1 MSQIDVKPAQGHIEV
16 KNFALSYETI
26 EGSVEAVTDTQIH
39 VKPGEFVSIVGP
51 SGCGK
56 STLLNAVAGFL
67 KPTAGTV
74 TVDGVAVNGP
84 SAERGMV
91 FQQYSLF
98 PWKTVRENVEFG
110 LKMRGMARS
119 QRERAART
127 LLGLAGLEAFEK
139 HYPER
144 LSGGMKQRVG
154 IVRALATGPKVLLLD
169 EPFGALDA
177 QTRVIMQQILTNM
190 WQRLKISVL
199 FVTHDLD
206 EAIFLSDRVYCMT
219 ARPGSIK
226 AEIPIPL
233 ERPRQQSMMMSS
245 EFLALRRGLMS
256 LIRGEPEGDGRRDHR
271 SRHAGAEYRAAR
283 LLAGGRDLVR
293 HCEKRSNGAIHLC
306 FAGPVIGRAF
316 ARPVGSH
323 CRGIGIDL
331 RCKKCYRSV
340 PSNSNAEQT
349 SCSLESKAGRA
360 ASSGTAMPSTWRRV
374 IRACPGMSNC
384 SR

>member
-1 MSQIDVKPAQGHIEV
+1 
-16 KNFALSYETI
+16 
-26 EGSVEAVTDTQIH
+26 
-39 VKPGEFVSIVGP
+39 
-51 SGCGK
+51 
-56 STLLNAVAGFL
+56 
-67 KPTAGTV
+67 
-74 TVDGVAVNGP
+74 
-84 SAERGMV
+84 MV

-110 LKMRGMARS
+110 LKMRGMPRS

-139 HYPER
+139 HYPEK

-199 FVTHDLD
+199 FVTHDID

-219 ARPGSIK
+219 ARPGSVK

-233 ERPRQQSMMMSS
+233 ERPRQQSMMMTS

-256 LIRGEPEGDGRRDHR
+256 LIREESLKAMGGEI
-271 SRHAGAEYRAAR
+271 S
-283 LLAGGRDLVR
+283 DLGMQGL
-293 HCEKRSNGAIHLC
+293 N
-306 FAGPVIGRAF
+306 
-316 ARPVGSH
+316 
-323 CRGIGIDL
+323 IDL
-331 RCKKCYRSV
+331 HGQSL
-340 PSNSNAEQT
+340 AEV
-349 SCSLESKAGRA
+349 L
-360 ASSGTAMPSTWRRV
+360 
-374 IRACPGMSNC
+374 
-384 SR
+384 

>member
-1 MSQIDVKPAQGHIEV
+1 MSEIPASEPKGHIQV
-16 KNFALSYETI
+16 RNFSLSYDSI
-26 EGSVEAVTDTQIH
+26 EEPVQAVTDTQIH
-39 VKPGEFVSIVGP
+39 VRPGEFVSIVGP

-67 KPTAGTV
+67 KPTTGIV
-74 TVDGVAVNGP
+74 TVDGERVNGP

-110 LKMRGMARS
+110 LKMRGMPRS

-127 LLGLAGLEAFEK
+127 LLSMAGLEAFEK
-139 HYPER
+139 HYPEK

-199 FVTHDLD
+199 FVTHDID

-256 LIRGEPEGDGRRDHR
+256 LIREESLKAMGGEIN
-271 SRHAGAEYRAAR
+271 
-283 LLAGGRDLVR
+283 DLGMQGLNIEL
-293 HCEKRSNGAIHLC
+293 HGH
-306 FAGPVIGRAF
+306 
-316 ARPVGSH
+316 
-323 CRGIGIDL
+323 
-331 RCKKCYRSV
+331 
-340 PSNSNAEQT
+340 
-349 SCSLESKAGRA
+349 SLVE
-360 ASSGTAMPSTWRRV
+360 V
-374 IRACPGMSNC
+374 L
-384 SR
+384 